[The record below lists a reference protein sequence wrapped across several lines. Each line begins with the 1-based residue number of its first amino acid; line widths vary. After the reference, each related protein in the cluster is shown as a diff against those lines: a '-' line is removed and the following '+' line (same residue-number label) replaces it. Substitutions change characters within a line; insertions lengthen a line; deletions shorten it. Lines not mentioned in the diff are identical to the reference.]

1 MNPERSSAEKSRGRN
16 PAGAGP
22 LPLEQSSEQ
31 TQYLTFMLGREM
43 FAIGIL
49 VIKEIIEY
57 HNLTTVPMMPESIR
71 GVINLRGAVVPVIDL
86 SARFGR
92 SPAQIT
98 KRSCII
104 IVEVESDGERQ
115 DMGVIV
121 DAVNQVLDIPA
132 SEIEPA
138 PAFGAKIRTDF
149 IQGMGKVGGKF
160 VILLD
165 VGHVLSVDEIGAL
178 AEVAEKAQTSS
189 AAMSSP

>member
-1 MNPERSSAEKSRGRN
+1 MTAERASSESR
-16 PAGAGP
+16 AA
-22 LPLEQSSEQ
+22 QSIEQ
-31 TQYLTFMLGREM
+31 TQYLTFMLGRET

-57 HNLTTVPMMPESIR
+57 HNLTVVPMMPEAIR

-104 IVEVESDGERQ
+104 IVEVESDGEHQ

-132 SEIEPA
+132 SEIEPP

-149 IQGMGKVGGKF
+149 IHGMGKVDGKF

-165 VGHVLSVDEIGAL
+165 VSHVLSVDEIGAL
-178 AEVAEKAQTSS
+178 AEVAEKARTSS
-189 AAMSSP
+189 AASFSA